1 MRRAG
6 IAAAAV
12 LIAVAAVLGVAAP
25 ASAHNQITSLTP
37 AAGSTLTEL
46 PARFSI
52 TTNLPLLDVNGDGA
66 GFAYEVR
73 GPDGKYYG
81 DGCVAIQDDTMSA
94 KAALGPSGEYSVV
107 WQFVSQDGHP
117 LSGSYRFTWKPSA
130 SFTPSTGSDR
140 PQNCGRA
147 AGPAASGTAA
157 ADPNAER
164 SQTVPLGDVL
174 WIGGALVAVAAAVV
188 VTLLVVTRRRRD
200 DDDQSR
206 ANRARNPQ

>member
-12 LIAVAAVLGVAAP
+12 LVAVAAVLGVAAP
-25 ASAHNQITSLTP
+25 ASAHNQVTALDP
-37 AAGSTLTEL
+37 APDSTLTQL
-46 PARFSI
+46 PARFSL

-73 GPDGKYYG
+73 GPDGRYYG
-81 DGCVAIQDDTMSA
+81 DGCVAIQDNAMSV
-94 KAALGPSGEYSVV
+94 KAAIGPAGEYTVV

-117 LSGSYRFTWKPSA
+117 LSGSYRFAWKPSG
-130 SFTPSTGSDR
+130 SFTPSTGFDR

-147 AGPAASGTAA
+147 AGPAPTGTAA

-164 SQTVPLGDVL
+164 SQTVPLADVL
-174 WIGGALVAVAAAVV
+174 WIGGALVAVAVAVLAA
-188 VTLLVVTRRRRD
+188 LLVVTRRRRAD
-200 DDDQSR
+200 ERGAADR
-206 ANRARNPQ
+206 GPQ